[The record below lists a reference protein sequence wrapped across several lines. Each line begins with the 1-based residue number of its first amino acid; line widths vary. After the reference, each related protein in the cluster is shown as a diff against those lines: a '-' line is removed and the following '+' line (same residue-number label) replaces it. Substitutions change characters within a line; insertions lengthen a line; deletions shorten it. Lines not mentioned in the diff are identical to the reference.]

1 MPDFS
6 DTERRLIDLLKVGV
20 KFKFDGVEY
29 TVSKPS
35 CKPTVA
41 KGECKTDVYVQTK
54 SENGNKVFKISVKQ
68 QNADFLENKMSHE
81 RAVEIFGAKADE
93 VIMRATS
100 SIKENFQK
108 TPIIYFVRKGRTDA
122 KSITLGW
129 KFEFVN
135 KTGGN
140 LSASMQLTTQQIVD
154 VYSGT
159 SLPED
164 KKNAIVNGEEVID
177 SGIADFILVVDQA
190 IVR

>member
-6 DTERRLIDLLKVGV
+6 DTERRLIDLLEVGA

-29 TVSKPS
+29 VVSDQS

-41 KGECKTDVYVQTK
+41 KGECKTDVYVQTT
-54 SENGNKVFKISVKQ
+54 SIAGDRIFKISVKQ

-81 RAVEIFGAKADE
+81 RAVEIFGSQADAI
-93 VIMRATS
+93 IMRATE
-100 SIKENFQK
+100 SIKENFLN
-108 TPIIYFVRKGRTDA
+108 TPIIYFERKGRTDA

-140 LSASMQLTTQQIVD
+140 LSASMQLTTRQIVD

-159 SLPED
+159 SLPDD
-164 KKNAIVNGEEVID
+164 KKM
-177 SGIADFILVVDQA
+177 Q
-190 IVR
+190 